1 MTTVG
6 TRRLRDYLRG
16 SWRILFKELTAF
28 GVIGALAF
36 VIDIGIFT
44 WLAPGGALKAKAIST
59 LVSTV
64 FAYFGNRHLS
74 FSHRA
79 RTGIGRETGFF
90 FAINFVT
97 LIVSE
102 LILAL
107 FVYPLH
113 FPHGSRTVFVVNL
126 VTIALGTVFRFW
138 AYKRFV
144 FLHPDRVH
152 SPDVD
157 REEELAEYVSRRRR
171 CRPRT
176 PRRSG
181 PPRAAGVGSAG
192 SAAAFRDRAGRRR
205 PLRRPVA
212 RCRRPAG

>member
-1 MTTVG
+1 
-6 TRRLRDYLRG
+6 LRS
-16 SWRILFKELTAF
+16 SWRILLKEITAF
-28 GVIGALAF
+28 GLIGALAF

-44 WLAPGGALKAKAIST
+44 WLAPHGALKAKAIST
-59 LVSTV
+59 VVSTT
-64 FAYFGNRHLS
+64 FAYFGNRYLS

-79 RTGIGRETGFF
+79 RSGIGRETGFF
-90 FAINFVT
+90 FGINLVT

-113 FPHGSRTVFVVNL
+113 FAHGSRTVFGVNL
-126 VTIALGTVFRFW
+126 ATIALGTVFRFW

-157 REEELAEYVSRRRR
+157 LDEELAE
-171 CRPRT
+171 
-176 PRRSG
+176 
-181 PPRAAGVGSAG
+181 
-192 SAAAFRDRAGRRR
+192 
-205 PLRRPVA
+205 
-212 RCRRPAG
+212 